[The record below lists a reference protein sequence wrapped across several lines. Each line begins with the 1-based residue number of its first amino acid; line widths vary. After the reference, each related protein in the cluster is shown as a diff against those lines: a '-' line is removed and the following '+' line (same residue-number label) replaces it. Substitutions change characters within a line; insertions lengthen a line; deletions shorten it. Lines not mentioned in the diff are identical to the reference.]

1 MPYTLTKTNGLLL
14 TTVNDASLNV
24 ATDLFFVGKNY
35 AGYGNAVNEN
45 FVKLL
50 ENFSNVTPPSKPIQG
65 ELWFNSSNKS
75 LNVYDG
81 SRYKGIANIF
91 VQSSTPTGLSTGDL
105 WWDTSYSQLKTFDG
119 NNFQLI
125 GPTVSPS
132 QKSIWSSIDEP
143 NGSGTSN
150 VLEAVFAGTTIV
162 TISDNSD
169 FSPGATSSLST
180 ATWPQIIKGITL
192 PGANAGIPPAATANA
207 VPGST
212 RSSGY
217 YFWGTAAES
226 LYVAN
231 VAGGQTGQILIQSDP
246 DTTSFISLGA
256 ANTVLVS
263 NGSTATFTAIA
274 PFISANIPTA
284 SNSVLGGVK
293 VGTNLTISGDGTLS
307 ADNQA
312 GTTYAMATANVAGG
326 SVNLK
331 LNQTFESVTTLAS
344 TISIST
350 GTGISVTSNN
360 TNNGITITNTSPWPK
375 QTNNGPGYLINDGGG
390 GLSWGNIVAV
400 HAYQSNT
407 QTVAYGQVSL
417 LENTQI
423 FNNTSGSTGTNFGSA
438 YNVGSSRFQ
447 PSIAGIYQLHM
458 SFTINLAGITTAT
471 GYIACGFGLD
481 YDVANPTTNA
491 IILSYTSIPVSSSA
505 INCVSAST
513 VVYLDPNSSNGKNR
527 FVVPLIFHSVN
538 DNGIG
543 APTLS
548 TFIDTGKNPVLLQ
561 RSTFSAMGMP
571 VVSY

>member
-91 VQSSTPTGLSTGDL
+91 VQSSQPTGSSNGDL
-105 WWDTSYSQLKTFDG
+105 WWDTSTLQLKTFDG

-125 GPTVSPS
+125 GPPISPNVES
-132 QKSIWSSIDEP
+132 QWLSIDELP
-143 NGSGTSN
+143 GTN
-150 VLEAVFAGTTIV
+150 VLEAVHAGNTV
-162 TISDNSD
+162 AVVSDNSI
-169 FSPGATSSLST
+169 FTPGPTSTLST
-180 ATWPQIIKGITL
+180 STWPQIIKGVTL
-192 PGANAGIPPAATANA
+192 PGANPGNPPSATTNA

-231 VAGGQTGQILIQSDP
+231 VAGGHPGQILIQSDP

-274 PFISANIPTA
+274 PFISENIPIA
-284 SNSVLGGVK
+284 SNSTLGGVK
-293 VGTNLTISGDGTLS
+293 VGTNLTIDSGTGLLS
-307 ADNQA
+307 ANLQV
-312 GTTYAMATANVAGG
+312 GTTYAIATANVGG
-326 SVNLK
+326 GGATFK
-331 LNQTFESVTTLAS
+331 LNQTFNNATTLAS
-344 TISIST
+344 TISITT
-350 GTGISVTSNN
+350 GTGISISSNN
-360 TNNGITITNTSPWPK
+360 TNNGITITNTAPWPK
-375 QTNNGPGYLINDGGG
+375 QINNGPGYLINNGGG

-407 QTVAYGQVSL
+407 QTISYSQVAL

-481 YDVANPTTNA
+481 YDIANPTTNA
-491 IILSYTSIPVSSSA
+491 IVLSYTSIPVSSSA

-527 FVVPLIFHSVN
+527 FVVPLIYHAVN
-538 DNGIG
+538 DNGTG

-548 TFIDTGKNPVLLQ
+548 TFIDAGKNPVLLQ